1 MLGLANVVA
10 DIAMNRREL
19 IVSLEDAINGT
30 GEAIHELPTKH
41 HFAHGTYSR
50 ELHIPAGIVAT
61 GKIHRYSCINI
72 IAKGTLQ
79 IFTEEGDYEV
89 TAPYTFVSGP
99 GVKKAGFALTDVVW
113 ITTHPWDG
121 PEDVA
126 LVEEKIIVPS
136 FDVLASE
143 SSNTLENIK

>member
-1 MLGLANVVA
+1 MFGLVEVPRS
-10 DIAMNRREL
+10 DPQRRREL
-19 IVSLEDAINGT
+19 IVALEESINGT
-30 GEAIHELPTKH
+30 GDAIHELPTRH

-50 ELHIPAGIVAT
+50 ELHLPAGVVAT

-72 IAKGTLQ
+72 IAKGSLL

-89 TAPYTFVSGP
+89 TAPFTFVSGP

-113 ITTHPWDG
+113 ITAHPWDG

-126 LVEEKIIVPS
+126 LVEKEIIVPS
-136 FDVLASE
+136 FAALADE
-143 SSNTLENIK
+143 QNETLESGK